1 MEAAKSNGVH
11 VLIGGI
17 DADNKLSI
25 ALHESQGFR
34 VAGHL
39 HEVAFKFD
47 RWLDLVFVEKKL

>member
-1 MEAAKSNGVH
+1 VH

-25 ALHESQGFR
+25 SLHEAQGFR

-39 HEVAFKFD
+39 HEVAYKFD
-47 RWLDLVFVEKKL
+47 RWLDLVFMEKIL